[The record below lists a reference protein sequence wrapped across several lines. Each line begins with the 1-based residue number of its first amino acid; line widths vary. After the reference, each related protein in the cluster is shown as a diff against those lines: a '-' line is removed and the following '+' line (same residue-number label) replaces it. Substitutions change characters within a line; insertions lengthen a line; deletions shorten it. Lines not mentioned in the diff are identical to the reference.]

1 MDDKGKEPR
10 IPLGGPQGSRTRS
23 QGSPRPSLPLRD
35 QPLYRIQNNKEAC
48 NMVELL
54 SVVIGGPRSVEVSTA
69 LLSQYKWALPS
80 LTAQELRSVRGIGQ
94 KAACRILAAIELGRR
109 LTGKLEDRPSISS
122 PSAAASLL
130 TPLLAGKEQEC
141 LYVVLLDSRNRV
153 IGEPLMIYHGSI
165 NTSLVRTAE
174 VVRPAVR
181 ANASGML
188 LCHNHPSGD
197 PSPSPEDVS
206 VTRSI
211 VQAAKLMD
219 VACVDHLILGQG
231 TFVSLRERGLMP

>member
-1 MDDKGKEPR
+1 MAEIDQGKEVPQR
-10 IPLGGPQGSRTRS
+10 RSGGARRGRRGTALA
-23 QGSPRPSLPLRD
+23 SLPLRD
-35 QPLYRIQNNKEAC
+35 QPLYRIANNKEAC

-54 SVVIGGPRSVEVSTA
+54 AAVIGGPHSAEVSTA
-69 LLSQYKWALPS
+69 LLSRYKSALPS
-80 LTAQELRSVRGIGQ
+80 LTAREMCEVHGIGQ
-94 KAACRILAAIELGRR
+94 RAACRILAAIELGRR
-109 LTGKLEDRPSISS
+109 LTGRLEDRPSISS

-153 IGEPLMIYHGSI
+153 IGEPVMIYHGSI

-206 VTRSI
+206 VTRS
-211 VQAAKLMD
+211 VGQAAKLMD
-219 VACVDHLILGQG
+219 VLLVD
-231 TFVSLRERGLMP
+231 RAP

>member
-1 MDDKGKEPR
+1 MDNLRKGKE
-10 IPLGGPQGSRTRS
+10 IPSEGSGEIRQGRQTAV
-23 QGSPRPSLPLRD
+23 GSTLPLRD
-35 QPLYRIQNNKEAC
+35 QPLYRIANNKEAC

-54 SVVIGGPRSVEVSTA
+54 AAVIGGPRSVEVSTA
-69 LLSQYKWALPS
+69 LLSRYKSALPS
-80 LTAQELRSVRGIGQ
+80 LTAQELREVRGIGQ
-94 KAACRILAAIELGRR
+94 SAACRILAAIELGRR
-109 LTGKLEDRPSISS
+109 LTGRLEDRPSISS

-153 IGEPLMIYHGSI
+153 IGEPVMIYHGSI

-206 VTRSI
+206 VTRSMVRQQSSWMSASWTI
-211 VQAAKLMD
+211 
-219 VACVDHLILGQG
+219 
-231 TFVSLRERGLMP
+231 